1 MNNKS
6 SMLSK
11 MGDKIIKA
19 FEIADSFKKR
29 KELLEQDYSVKID
42 LLKGALL
49 LEYKRCLDSNS
60 SNGLFKLKREV
71 VEKHV
76 NFVKTVQ
83 FKKILTNDEKQI
95 IDTLIQ
101 KYT

>member
-1 MNNKS
+1 MKTKS
-6 SMLSK
+6 STLSK

-29 KELLEQDYSVKID
+29 KELLEQDYSVKIE

-49 LEYKRCLDSNS
+49 LEYKRCLDAKSA
-60 SNGLFKLKREV
+60 NGFFSLKREV
-71 VEKHV
+71 VQKHV
-76 NFVKTVQ
+76 DFVKKVQ
-83 FKKILTNDEKQI
+83 FKKTLSEDERQI
-95 IDTLIQ
+95 IDALIQ